1 MYTFLVNNA
10 ILNLVFPIII
20 PSTDMHIS
28 IQYLEERMA
37 KIEDNQETILDSL
50 RRIES
55 SLSPS
60 YRHCERTRP
69 FVLAAS
75 DRRAQFT
82 STNLSNAPAFTS
94 QQFSR
99 NKTFTDSP
107 YTHGSPRIPTA
118 TANSTLDD
126 CEPLPMNHLY
136 ANKPLP
142 SSAIDRT
149 ELCSVESVL
158 EAKRTSDKP
167 GTLSQKL
174 AKEAIFG
181 PSVMGKCTPSGTKD
195 LPALPKAEM
204 QALKRIVYRSFPKFW
219 HSPEAFE
226 AEWKAKCWAAIEQ
239 ACGRTR
245 RRGLHNS

>member
-1 MYTFLVNNA
+1 
-10 ILNLVFPIII
+10 
-20 PSTDMHIS
+20 
-28 IQYLEERMA
+28 MA

-50 RRIES
+50 RRTES

-99 NKTFTDSP
+99 NKTFTDSE
-107 YTHGSPRIPTA
+107 YTHESPRIPTA

-142 SSAIDRT
+142 SSAIDMTGQSCVRWKVFLKQK
-149 ELCSVESVL
+149 ELV
-158 EAKRTSDKP
+158 TSR
-167 GTLSQKL
+167 
-174 AKEAIFG
+174 EH
-181 PSVMGKCTPSGTKD
+181 
-195 LPALPKAEM
+195 LPKSLPKRLFLG
-204 QALKRIVYRSFPKFW
+204 QA
-219 HSPEAFE
+219 
-226 AEWKAKCWAAIEQ
+226 
-239 ACGRTR
+239 
-245 RRGLHNS
+245 

>member
-1 MYTFLVNNA
+1 MT
-10 ILNLVFPIII
+10 
-20 PSTDMHIS
+20 
-28 IQYLEERMA
+28 

-82 STNLSNAPAFTS
+82 STNLSNAPSFTS
-94 QQFSR
+94 HQFSR

-107 YTHGSPRIPTA
+107 YTHKSPRIPTATAPYTHESPCIPTA

-126 CEPLPMNHLY
+126 CKPLPLNHLY
-136 ANKPLP
+136 ALP

-149 ELCSVESVL
+149 ELYSVESVL
-158 EAKRTSDKP
+158 EGKRTSDKP
-167 GTLSQKL
+167 GTLAQRL

-219 HSPEAFE
+219 HSP
-226 AEWKAKCWAAIEQ
+226 
-239 ACGRTR
+239 
-245 RRGLHNS
+245 

>member
-1 MYTFLVNNA
+1 
-10 ILNLVFPIII
+10 
-20 PSTDMHIS
+20 
-28 IQYLEERMA
+28 MA

-60 YRHCERTRP
+60 YHHGERTRP

-82 STNLSNAPAFTS
+82 STNLSNAPSFTS
-94 QQFSR
+94 HQFSR

-107 YTHGSPRIPTA
+107 NTHESPRIPTA

-126 CEPLPMNHLY
+126 CEPLPLNHIY
-136 ANKPLP
+136 ANKALP

-158 EAKRTSDKP
+158 EGKRTSDKP
-167 GTLSQKL
+167 GTLAQKL

-195 LPALPKAEM
+195 LPALPKTEM
-204 QALKRIVYRSFPKFW
+204 QTLKRIVYRSFPKFW
-219 HSPEAFE
+219 HSPEVFE
-226 AEWKAKCWAAIEQ
+226 AEWKVKCWAAIEQ
-239 ACGRTR
+239 ACGRIR
-245 RRGLHNS
+245 RRSLHNPA